1 MNAGSMRYDEAETRL
16 SHMSY
21 SHIVFATAED
31 GIATITMNRPQKL
44 NALNGEC
51 ISELDRAF
59 SQVETDPAIRGLLLT
74 GAGEKAFVAGADIR
88 ELADSDPVQAQTLSL
103 KGQRVF
109 RKLELMNKPS
119 VAAINGF
126 ALGGGLELA
135 MACTLRVAADSA
147 KLGQPEVKLGIIPGY
162 GGSQRLPALVGRGV
176 AMELLLTGD
185 PIDAEQAKRIG
196 LVNHVVPFQE
206 LMEFSRGL
214 LKRILANG
222 PIAVGLTMQA
232 VDLGLSSGLEEGLRF
247 EAASFGLVASTEDR
261 REGTRAFLQKRAPV
275 FTGR

>member
-1 MNAGSMRYDEAETRL
+1 
-16 SHMSY
+16 MSY

-185 PIDAEQAKRIG
+185 PIEAAEAHRVG

-261 REGTRAFLQKRAPV
+261 REGTRAFLEKRAPV

>member
-1 MNAGSMRYDEAETRL
+1 
-16 SHMSY
+16 
-21 SHIVFATAED
+21 
-31 GIATITMNRPQKL
+31 
-44 NALNGEC
+44 
-51 ISELDRAF
+51 
-59 SQVETDPAIRGLLLT
+59 
-74 GAGEKAFVAGADIR
+74 
-88 ELADSDPVQAQTLSL
+88 
-103 KGQRVF
+103 
-109 RKLELMNKPS
+109 
-119 VAAINGF
+119 
-126 ALGGGLELA
+126 

-247 EAASFGLVASTEDR
+247 EAALFGVVSSTEDR
-261 REGTRAFLQKRAPV
+261 REGTRAFLEKRAPV